1 MNRLFLFRLGLDL
14 LAVSLLL
21 AAYAYNGLGN
31 AAHEVIGTVMFG
43 LLITHNVFNRRWYGT
58 ITKGRRDA
66 RGAIAKAIN
75 LSLLAAMLSL
85 LVTSVIISQTVFS
98 FLPIAS
104 SVTARQA
111 HTFAAY
117 AALLV
122 VALHL
127 GLQWSMIMELVRI
140 RLRLRAGNPV
150 RAWAL
155 RAVAV
160 LIAAYGIHS
169 LMAVNIAS
177 KLSMRVPEGFSDFQ
191 MPAPALL
198 FHHLAI
204 VVLGVSIIHGSLK
217 LVRTLAAA
225 PCTDQA

>member
-1 MNRLFLFRLGLDL
+1 MSRLFLFRLGLDF

-21 AAYAYNGLGN
+21 AAYAYNWLGN
-31 AAHEVIGTVMFG
+31 AAHEVIGTVLFG

-58 ITKGRRDA
+58 IAKRRRDA

-111 HTFAAY
+111 HTLAAY
-117 AALLV
+117 GALLI

-127 GLQWSMIMELVRI
+127 GLQWSMIMGLVRG
-140 RLRLRAGNPV
+140 RLGLKPATGCVHGFFAP
-150 RAWAL
+150 W
-155 RAVAV
+155 
-160 LIAAYGIHS
+160 HS
-169 LMAVNIAS
+169 ASPPMASTA
-177 KLSMRVPEGFSDFQ
+177 
-191 MPAPALL
+191 
-198 FHHLAI
+198 
-204 VVLGVSIIHGSLK
+204 
-217 LVRTLAAA
+217 
-225 PCTDQA
+225 